1 MVYINSALH
10 YTLLDI
16 AYLSTYLVY
25 SPNETN
31 VTLDE
36 CLHQYFPD
44 DDNVEHRTDID
55 EKSEQDFN
63 KVIEHAK
70 SFLMSFENEQ
80 FVNFGQT
87 FTSLFQSIDKQ
98 TAEYTEDAQY
108 MLDELINLI
117 PYNQNTDLALKYAMK
132 CRLIKNLNLIARIM
146 TNLMDTVFYD
156 VYITADVKSL
166 NNYIEE
172 NRGILLMCD
181 GKVSI
186 NELSF
191 SIEILSKLNKFLIR
205 LDVTDC
211 YHSDIDEIGEAIYKS
226 NKLIQGRSDF
236 PRYVYNNDREYFKKF
251 FESHGDETVVE
262 LV

>member
-10 YTLLDI
+10 YLLLDI

-44 DDNVEHRTDID
+44 DEDVDHRTDIA
-55 EKSEQDFN
+55 EMSEQDFN
-63 KVIEHAK
+63 KVIDHAR

-80 FVNFGQT
+80 FVNFGKY
-87 FTSLFQSIDKQ
+87 FSSLFQSMNMQ
-98 TAEYTEDAQY
+98 TAEYTEDANT
-108 MLDELINLI
+108 MLKELVKLI
-117 PYNQNTDLALKYAMK
+117 PYNQNTDLAIKYAMRD
-132 CRLIKNLNLIARIM
+132 RLIQNLNLIAHIM

-156 VYITADVKSL
+156 VYITADVRSL

-172 NRGILLMCD
+172 NDGTLLMCD

-186 NELSF
+186 SELSF

-205 LDVTDC
+205 LDTTDC
-211 YHSDIDEIGEAIYKS
+211 YHTDIVDIGYAISES

-236 PRYVYNNDREYFKKF
+236 PRYIYNDDREYFKKF

-262 LV
+262 